1 MATKRPSL
9 HPTQTADR
17 RLREQAAVREKILAA
32 ARELFIQNGFEAVS
46 MRKIAQAI
54 EYTPPAIYTHF
65 ADKATLMRE
74 LCAQDYRALA
84 DRFLRLSKIA
94 DPVERVLKAGLAYI
108 RFAIDHPNHY
118 RLMFMT
124 PPPHGFEFEPED
136 LARMNDP
143 EQDGYAFL
151 THSIQEAI
159 TLGRFRPEYHDAELI
174 GQLLWAGVHG
184 LASLQIT
191 HKNDPCVKWR
201 SVERLSR
208 GICESMLRG
217 MLADP
222 TELDRTEGKAHR

>member
-1 MATKRPSL
+1 MPIKRPT
-9 HPTQTADR
+9 PRIDR
-17 RLREQAAVREKILAA
+17 RGREQALVREKILAA
-32 ARELFIQNGFEAVS
+32 ARELFIRDGFEAVS

-74 LCAQDYRALA
+74 LCFQDYGALA
-84 DRFLRLSKIA
+84 ARFLRLSKVA
-94 DPVERVLKAGLAYI
+94 DPVERVLKAGLTYI

-124 PPPHGFEFEPED
+124 PPPQGFEFQAED
-136 LARMNDP
+136 LARMSDP

-151 THSIQEAI
+151 THSIQDAI

-174 GQLLWAGVHG
+174 GQMLWAGVHG

-191 HKNDPCVKWR
+191 HKHDPCVKWR
-201 SVERLSR
+201 SVEKLSR

-222 TELDRTEGKAHR
+222 TELDRAEGKARR